1 MRLAHRLVIGL
12 CLPALPVAA
21 QIGRTELRTDTGTV
35 VLHRFSTG
43 EMSTLQW
50 TDRDGRRGLARAFKP
65 DGTVVFEVPTRRIAG
80 HATVR
85 FSYHPNGA
93 VSRAE
98 YSEAPDAGIQWYK
111 STTTFNEDGNRTGFT
126 EQGRDNHGP
135 LPRLQAPAPPP
146 REPSIGTTD
155 VVHCQRL
162 FANELFVV
170 NPGRF
175 PVQVVATPRH
185 PAPALPGGT
194 FTLAPGDTVRIG
206 TYSMGEVFPPW
217 PEHVTIDI
225 RRAKRNGTGNK
236 VARTRTDAV
245 RRGAEHR
252 ALYVVVTGWRKPAG
266 SERVRRS
273 RWPW

>member
-1 MRLAHRLVIGL
+1 MRLVHHLVIGL

-21 QIGRTELRTDTGTV
+21 QIGRQEVRTDTGTV

-43 EMSTLQW
+43 EVSTQQW
-50 TDRDGRRGLARAFKP
+50 TDRDGRRGPARAFKP

-98 YSEAPDAGIQWYK
+98 FNSAPDAGIQWYR
-111 STTTFNEDGNRTGFT
+111 STTEFDDAGDRTGFN
-126 EQGRDNHGP
+126 EAGRDHLGP
-135 LPRLQAPAPPP
+135 VPRLQAPAPPP
-146 REPSIGTTD
+146 PGPANRTAE

-162 FANELFVV
+162 FANEVFVV

-175 PVQVVATPRH
+175 PVQVEATPRH

-217 PEHVTIDI
+217 PEHVAIDI
-225 RRAKRNGTGNK
+225 RLAKRNGTGNR
-236 VARTRTDAV
+236 VARTRTDEV
-245 RRGAEHR
+245 RRGEEHR
-252 ALYVVVTGWRKPAG
+252 ALYVVVTGWRRPAE
-266 SERVRRS
+266 SERATRN